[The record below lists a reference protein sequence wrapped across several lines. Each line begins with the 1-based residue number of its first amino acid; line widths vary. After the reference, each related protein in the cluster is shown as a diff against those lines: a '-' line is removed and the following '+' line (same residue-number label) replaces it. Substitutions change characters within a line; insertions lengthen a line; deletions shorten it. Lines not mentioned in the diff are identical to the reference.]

1 LSIMSLDSAYP
12 LVTEVAPH
20 ASRGSLTGAAV
31 AAAVVLTLDAV
42 VALAGT
48 LVLAL
53 SVFFTAMGFESGPGR
68 ADTGIAVLA
77 FTAALALGCPAV
89 AALVAG
95 VRTRAAYVTG
105 VVTTATVTVAVAG
118 FAGLWLNLTA
128 SAVAA
133 GAGVVFA
140 ANLAALFG
148 LTGLLRPAP

>member
-1 LSIMSLDSAYP
+1 LSIMSMDSAYP
-12 LVTEVAPH
+12 LVAEVAPH
-20 ASRGSLTGAAV
+20 TSRGRLTGAAV
-31 AAAVVLTLDAV
+31 AVAVVLGIDAV

-48 LVLAL
+48 LVIAL
-53 SVFFTAMGFESGPGR
+53 PVFFTATDFESGPGR
-68 ADTGIAVLA
+68 ADTGLAVLA
-77 FTAALALGCPAV
+77 FTALLALGCPAV

-118 FAGLWLNLTA
+118 FTGLWLNLTA
-128 SAVAA
+128 SAVTA
-133 GAGVVFA
+133 GAGLIFA